1 MIEAV
6 ARECKRQGMK
16 LGLYY
21 SLWDRKVNADVDN
34 VESDRKYNTYMLKQ
48 LDELMDITEKYT
60 KIVEFWFDGSWV
72 KPGYRWPVEG
82 IYRTI
87 KSREPQCQIGINWTI
102 GEDADPHNP
111 NAPEKSYKIIPEEQ
125 KEGDPIRYFPSDFRL
140 GDPLLPASLIR
151 EFDFKKNR
159 MELVALHAT
168 GFGRPSQAA
177 WTEIFAD
184 GQPLRIARWPNDST
198 IMIGKI
204 QESGMAKE
212 GKEAPFPVFGY
223 QEERPSSWKSVE
235 NMWISG
241 YFAHGY
247 ADDMICVESIDTIHK
262 MIHTGQHTV
271 YGFMT
276 GAPWHQWFALNLLE
290 GLDGPGEYVI
300 DAGRG
305 KMYVYPLAG
314 KMENWSVSLLEGP
327 LLAIEHGKDVKVQGI
342 TFEYGR
348 HIGVYME
355 NTHRALIKNCIIRN
369 MGGVGVSIG
378 KGTLKAGNQ
387 RGHESGGNP
396 ASRVVGDLMGMVY
409 QNILFNREGGTENG
423 VVDCHIYNVG
433 AGGISLGGGDRAS
446 LTPAGNYVENCRI
459 HDYNRIEKSY
469 RPGIW
474 MDGVGNRISK
484 CDIYDAPSMA
494 ILFHG
499 NNHVIELCDIT
510 NVCSEV
516 DDQGAVYYGRDP
528 SEQGNVIRY
537 CYFHELS
544 PHHRVTA
551 TYHDDGACGAEVYGN
566 IYHKAGSLPVLIG
579 GGHNNHYR
587 HNIFI
592 DSPVAIH
599 IDARMQGWGKFM
611 IEKGAI
617 IDQRLQTVNYKNP
630 PYSTAYPLLAA
641 YWDNDTSYPKG
652 NVIEENLFYKIGNV
666 VHGQSEWLELYNN
679 WATGSDPGF
688 VDAADPLKGFKDDAL
703 IYQRING
710 FPRLPFEKIGCDLS
724 K

>member
-1 MIEAV
+1 M
-6 ARECKRQGMK
+6 KRK
-16 LGLYY
+16 NWLLAAF
-21 SLWDRKVNADVDN
+21 LWVNAIGCYADGNN
-34 VESDRKYNTYMLKQ
+34 VLYVSPKGDDRNAGTLSRPLK
-48 LDELMDITEKYT
+48 
-60 KIVEFWFDGSWV
+60 
-72 KPGYRWPVEG
+72 
-82 IYRTI
+82 
-87 KSREPQCQIGINWTI
+87 TI
-102 GEDADPHNP
+102 GAALGKMKEITAGQQVEVVLRGGTYEI
-111 NAPEKSYKIIPEEQ
+111 NATLEVNRDHVFIHPYQDEVVTISGGKSVTRNSLKPVKEQ
-125 KEGDPIRYFPSDFRL
+125 AVLGRL
-140 GDPLLPASLIR
+140 QPQVRSLIR

-159 MELVALHAT
+159 MELVGLHAT
-168 GFGRPSQAA
+168 GFGRPSQVA
-177 WTEIFAD
+177 WTEIFVD

-198 IMIGKI
+198 VMIGKI
-204 QESGMAKE
+204 QESGVAKE

-276 GAPWHQWFALNLLE
+276 GAPWRQWFALNLLE
-290 GLDGPGEYVI
+290 ELDVPGEYVI

-305 KMYVYPLAG
+305 KMYVYPPAG

-327 LLAIEHGKDVKVQGI
+327 LMAIEHCKDVKVQGI

-348 HIGVYME
+348 HIGIYME

-396 ASRVVGDLMGMVY
+396 ASRVVGDLMGTVY
-409 QNILFNREGGTENG
+409 QDILFNREGGTENG

-544 PHHRVTA
+544 PRHRVTA

-566 IYHKAGSLPVLIG
+566 IYYKAGSLPVLIG

-630 PYSTAYPLLAA
+630 PYSTAYPCSQ
-641 YWDNDTSYPKG
+641 N
-652 NVIEENLFYKIGNV
+652 IG
-666 VHGQSEWLELYNN
+666 
-679 WATGSDPGF
+679 TMT
-688 VDAADPLKGFKDDAL
+688 PLIRKAM
-703 IYQRING
+703 
-710 FPRLPFEKIGCDLS
+710 
-724 K
+724 

>member
-1 MIEAV
+1 MKRTNWLLV
-6 ARECKRQGMK
+6 AFLLINAIGCYADGN
-16 LGLYY
+16 GVLYV
-21 SLWDRKVNADVDN
+21 SPKGDDRNAGTL
-34 VESDRKYNTYMLKQ
+34 SHPLK
-48 LDELMDITEKYT
+48 
-60 KIVEFWFDGSWV
+60 
-72 KPGYRWPVEG
+72 
-82 IYRTI
+82 
-87 KSREPQCQIGINWTI
+87 TI
-102 GEDADPHNP
+102 GAALGKMKEITAGQQVEVMLRGGTYEIDATLEVNRDHVFIHPYQD
-111 NAPEKSYKIIPEEQ
+111 ETVTISGGKSVTRNSLKPVKEQ
-125 KEGDPIRYFPSDFRL
+125 AVLDRL
-140 GDPLLPASLIR
+140 QPQVRSLIR
-151 EFDFKKNR
+151 EIDFKKNR
-159 MELVALHAT
+159 MELVGLHAT
-168 GFGRPSQAA
+168 GFGRPSQVA
-177 WTEIFAD
+177 WTEVFVD

-198 IMIGKI
+198 VMIGKI
-204 QESGMAKE
+204 QESGVAKE

-223 QEERPSSWKSVE
+223 QEERPSGWKSVE

-262 MIHTGQHTV
+262 MIHTRQHTV

-276 GAPWHQWFALNLLE
+276 GAPWRQWFALNLLE
-290 GLDGPGEYVI
+290 ELDVPGEYVI

-305 KMYVYPLAG
+305 KMYVYPPAG
-314 KMENWSVSLLEGP
+314 KMENWSVSLLESP
-327 LLAIEHGKDVKVQGI
+327 LMAIEHCKDVKVQGI

-387 RGHESGGNP
+387 RGHESGGSP
-396 ASRVVGDLMGMVY
+396 ASRVVGDLMGTVY

-423 VVDCHIYNVG
+423 VVDCYIYNVG

-484 CDIYDAPSMA
+484 CDIYNAPSMA

-544 PHHRVTA
+544 PRHRVTA

-566 IYHKAGSLPVLIG
+566 IYYKAGSLPVLIG
-579 GGHNNHYR
+579 GGHNNH
-587 HNIFI
+587 
-592 DSPVAIH
+592 
-599 IDARMQGWGKFM
+599 
-611 IEKGAI
+611 
-617 IDQRLQTVNYKNP
+617 
-630 PYSTAYPLLAA
+630 
-641 YWDNDTSYPKG
+641 
-652 NVIEENLFYKIGNV
+652 
-666 VHGQSEWLELYNN
+666 
-679 WATGSDPGF
+679 
-688 VDAADPLKGFKDDAL
+688 
-703 IYQRING
+703 
-710 FPRLPFEKIGCDLS
+710 
-724 K
+724 

>member
-1 MIEAV
+1 MKRTNWLLV
-6 ARECKRQGMK
+6 AFLLINAIGCYADGN
-16 LGLYY
+16 GVLYV
-21 SLWDRKVNADVDN
+21 SPKGDDRNAGTL
-34 VESDRKYNTYMLKQ
+34 SHPLK
-48 LDELMDITEKYT
+48 
-60 KIVEFWFDGSWV
+60 
-72 KPGYRWPVEG
+72 
-82 IYRTI
+82 
-87 KSREPQCQIGINWTI
+87 TI
-102 GEDADPHNP
+102 GAALGKMKEITAGQQVEVMLRGGTYEIDATLEVNRDHVFIHPYQD
-111 NAPEKSYKIIPEEQ
+111 ETVTISGGKSVTRNSLKPVKEQ
-125 KEGDPIRYFPSDFRL
+125 AVLDRL
-140 GDPLLPASLIR
+140 QPQVRSLIR
-151 EFDFKKNR
+151 EIDFKKNR
-159 MELVALHAT
+159 MELVGLHAT
-168 GFGRPSQAA
+168 GFGRPSQVA
-177 WTEIFAD
+177 WTEVFVD

-198 IMIGKI
+198 VMIGKI
-204 QESGMAKE
+204 QESGVAKE

-223 QEERPSSWKSVE
+223 QEERPSGWKSVE

-262 MIHTGQHTV
+262 MIHTRQHTV

-276 GAPWHQWFALNLLE
+276 GAPWRQWFALNLLE
-290 GLDGPGEYVI
+290 ELDVPGEYVI

-305 KMYVYPLAG
+305 KMYVYPPAG
-314 KMENWSVSLLEGP
+314 KMENWSVSLLESP
-327 LLAIEHGKDVKVQGI
+327 LMAIEHCKDVKVQGI

-387 RGHESGGNP
+387 RGHESGGSP
-396 ASRVVGDLMGMVY
+396 ASRVVGDLMGTVY

-423 VVDCHIYNVG
+423 VVDCYIYNVG

-484 CDIYDAPSMA
+484 CDIYNAPSMA

-544 PHHRVTA
+544 PRHRVTA

-566 IYHKAGSLPVLIG
+566 IYYKAGSLPVLIG

-630 PYSTAYPLLAA
+630 PYSTVYPLLAE

-652 NVIEENLFYKIGNV
+652 NVIEGNLFYKIGNV
-666 VHGQSEWLELYNN
+666 VRGRTEWLELYNN
-679 WATGSDPGF
+679 WATGLDPGF
-688 VDAADPLKGFKDDAL
+688 VDAADPLKGLRTMRSFISGSMDSPSFHLRRSDA
-703 IYQRING
+703 IYPNERV
-710 FPRLPFEKIGCDLS
+710 
-724 K
+724 

>member
-1 MIEAV
+1 MKRTNWLLV
-6 ARECKRQGMK
+6 AFLLINAIGCYADGN
-16 LGLYY
+16 GVLYV
-21 SLWDRKVNADVDN
+21 SPKGDDRNAGTL
-34 VESDRKYNTYMLKQ
+34 SHPLK
-48 LDELMDITEKYT
+48 
-60 KIVEFWFDGSWV
+60 
-72 KPGYRWPVEG
+72 
-82 IYRTI
+82 
-87 KSREPQCQIGINWTI
+87 TI
-102 GEDADPHNP
+102 GAALGKMKEITAGQQVEVMLRGGTYEIDATLEVNRDHVFIHPYQD
-111 NAPEKSYKIIPEEQ
+111 ETVTISGGKSVTRNSLKPVKEQ
-125 KEGDPIRYFPSDFRL
+125 AVLDRL
-140 GDPLLPASLIR
+140 QPQVRSLIR
-151 EFDFKKNR
+151 EIDFKKNR
-159 MELVALHAT
+159 MELVGLHAT
-168 GFGRPSQAA
+168 GFGRPSQVA
-177 WTEIFAD
+177 WTEVFVD

-198 IMIGKI
+198 VMIGKI
-204 QESGMAKE
+204 QESGVAKE

-223 QEERPSSWKSVE
+223 QEERPSGWKSVE

-262 MIHTGQHTV
+262 MIHTRQHTV

-276 GAPWHQWFALNLLE
+276 GAPWRQWFALNLLE
-290 GLDGPGEYVI
+290 ELDVPGEYVI

-305 KMYVYPLAG
+305 KMYVYPPAG
-314 KMENWSVSLLEGP
+314 KMENWSVSLLESP
-327 LLAIEHGKDVKVQGI
+327 LMAIEHCKDVKVQGI

-387 RGHESGGNP
+387 RGHESGGSP
-396 ASRVVGDLMGMVY
+396 ASRVVGDLMGTVY

-423 VVDCHIYNVG
+423 VVDCYIYNVG

-484 CDIYDAPSMA
+484 CDIYNAPSMA

-544 PHHRVTA
+544 PRHRVTA

-566 IYHKAGSLPVLIG
+566 IYYKAGSLPVLIG

-630 PYSTAYPLLAA
+630 PYSTVYPLLAE
-641 YWDNDTSYPKG
+641 YWDNDTSLWG
-652 NVIEENLFYKIGNV
+652 TERNVY
-666 VHGQSEWLELYNN
+666 
-679 WATGSDPGF
+679 
-688 VDAADPLKGFKDDAL
+688 
-703 IYQRING
+703 
-710 FPRLPFEKIGCDLS
+710 
-724 K
+724 

>member
-1 MIEAV
+1 MKRTNWLLV
-6 ARECKRQGMK
+6 AFLLINAIGCYADGN
-16 LGLYY
+16 GVLYV
-21 SLWDRKVNADVDN
+21 SPKGDDRNAGTL
-34 VESDRKYNTYMLKQ
+34 SHPLK
-48 LDELMDITEKYT
+48 
-60 KIVEFWFDGSWV
+60 
-72 KPGYRWPVEG
+72 
-82 IYRTI
+82 
-87 KSREPQCQIGINWTI
+87 TI
-102 GEDADPHNP
+102 GAALGKMKEITAGQQVEVMLRGGTYEIDATLEVNRDHVFIHPYQD
-111 NAPEKSYKIIPEEQ
+111 ETVTISGRKSVTRNSLKPVKEQ
-125 KEGDPIRYFPSDFRL
+125 AVLDRL
-140 GDPLLPASLIR
+140 QPQVRSLIR
-151 EFDFKKNR
+151 EIDFKKNR
-159 MELVALHAT
+159 MELVGLHAT
-168 GFGRPSQAA
+168 GFGRPSQVA
-177 WTEIFAD
+177 WTEVFVD

-198 IMIGKI
+198 VMIGKI
-204 QESGMAKE
+204 QESGVAKE

-223 QEERPSSWKSVE
+223 QEERPSGWKSVE

-262 MIHTGQHTV
+262 MIHTRQHTV

-276 GAPWHQWFALNLLE
+276 GAPWRQWFALNLLE
-290 GLDGPGEYVI
+290 ELDVPGEYVI

-305 KMYVYPLAG
+305 KMYVYPPAG
-314 KMENWSVSLLEGP
+314 KMENWSVSLLESP
-327 LLAIEHGKDVKVQGI
+327 LMAIEHCKDVKVQGI

-387 RGHESGGNP
+387 RGHESGGSP
-396 ASRVVGDLMGMVY
+396 ASRVVGDLMGTVY

-423 VVDCHIYNVG
+423 VVDCYIYNVG

-484 CDIYDAPSMA
+484 CDIYNAPSMA

-544 PHHRVTA
+544 PRHRVTA

-566 IYHKAGSLPVLIG
+566 IYYKAGSLPVLIG

-599 IDARMQGWGKFM
+599 IDARMQGW
-611 IEKGAI
+611 A
-617 IDQRLQTVNYKNP
+617 N
-630 PYSTAYPLLAA
+630 S
-641 YWDNDTSYPKG
+641 
-652 NVIEENLFYKIGNV
+652 
-666 VHGQSEWLELYNN
+666 
-679 WATGSDPGF
+679 
-688 VDAADPLKGFKDDAL
+688 
-703 IYQRING
+703 
-710 FPRLPFEKIGCDLS
+710 
-724 K
+724 

>member
-1 MIEAV
+1 MKRTNWLLV
-6 ARECKRQGMK
+6 AFLLINAIGCYADGN
-16 LGLYY
+16 GVLYV
-21 SLWDRKVNADVDN
+21 SPKGDDRNAGTL
-34 VESDRKYNTYMLKQ
+34 SHPLK
-48 LDELMDITEKYT
+48 
-60 KIVEFWFDGSWV
+60 
-72 KPGYRWPVEG
+72 
-82 IYRTI
+82 
-87 KSREPQCQIGINWTI
+87 TI
-102 GEDADPHNP
+102 GAALGKMKEITAGQQVEVMLRGGTYEIDATLEVNRDHVFIHPYQD
-111 NAPEKSYKIIPEEQ
+111 ETVTISGGKSVTRNSLKPVKEQ
-125 KEGDPIRYFPSDFRL
+125 AVLDRL
-140 GDPLLPASLIR
+140 QPQVRSLIR
-151 EFDFKKNR
+151 EIDFKKNR
-159 MELVALHAT
+159 MELVGLHAT
-168 GFGRPSQAA
+168 GFGRPSQVA
-177 WTEIFAD
+177 WTEVFVD

-198 IMIGKI
+198 VMIGKI
-204 QESGMAKE
+204 QESGVAKE

-223 QEERPSSWKSVE
+223 QEERPSGWKSVE

-262 MIHTGQHTV
+262 MIHTRQHTV

-276 GAPWHQWFALNLLE
+276 GAPWRQWFALNLLE
-290 GLDGPGEYVI
+290 ELDVPGEYVI

-305 KMYVYPLAG
+305 KMYVYPPAG
-314 KMENWSVSLLEGP
+314 KMENWSVSLLESP
-327 LLAIEHGKDVKVQGI
+327 LMAIEHCKDVKVQGI

-387 RGHESGGNP
+387 RGHESGGSP
-396 ASRVVGDLMGMVY
+396 ASRVVGDLMGTVY

-423 VVDCHIYNVG
+423 VVDCYIYNVG

-484 CDIYDAPSMA
+484 CDIYNAPSMA

-544 PHHRVTA
+544 PRHRVTA

-566 IYHKAGSLPVLIG
+566 IV
-579 GGHNNHYR
+579 R
-587 HNIFI
+587 RE
-592 DSPVAIH
+592 VA
-599 IDARMQGWGKFM
+599 
-611 IEKGAI
+611 
-617 IDQRLQTVNYKNP
+617 
-630 PYSTAYPLLAA
+630 
-641 YWDNDTSYPKG
+641 
-652 NVIEENLFYKIGNV
+652 
-666 VHGQSEWLELYNN
+666 
-679 WATGSDPGF
+679 
-688 VDAADPLKGFKDDAL
+688 
-703 IYQRING
+703 
-710 FPRLPFEKIGCDLS
+710 
-724 K
+724 

>member
-1 MIEAV
+1 M
-6 ARECKRQGMK
+6 KRK
-16 LGLYY
+16 NWLLAAF
-21 SLWDRKVNADVDN
+21 LWVNAIGCYADGNN
-34 VESDRKYNTYMLKQ
+34 VLYVSPKGDDRNAGTLSRPLK
-48 LDELMDITEKYT
+48 
-60 KIVEFWFDGSWV
+60 
-72 KPGYRWPVEG
+72 
-82 IYRTI
+82 
-87 KSREPQCQIGINWTI
+87 TI
-102 GEDADPHNP
+102 GAALGKMKEITAGQQVEVVLRGGTYEI
-111 NAPEKSYKIIPEEQ
+111 NATLEVNRDHVFIHPYQDEVVTISGGKSVTRNSLKPVKEQ
-125 KEGDPIRYFPSDFRL
+125 AVLGRL
-140 GDPLLPASLIR
+140 QPQVRSLIR
-151 EFDFKKNR
+151 EIDFKKNR
-159 MELVALHAT
+159 MELVGLHAT
-168 GFGRPSQAA
+168 GFGRPSQVA
-177 WTEIFAD
+177 WTEIFVD

-198 IMIGKI
+198 VMIGKI
-204 QESGMAKE
+204 QESGVAKE

-276 GAPWHQWFALNLLE
+276 GAPWRQWFALNLLE
-290 GLDGPGEYVI
+290 ELDVPGEYVI

-305 KMYVYPLAG
+305 KMYVYPPAG

-327 LLAIEHGKDVKVQGI
+327 LMAIEHCKDVKVQGI

-348 HIGVYME
+348 HIGIYME

-396 ASRVVGDLMGMVY
+396 ASRVVGDLMGTVY
-409 QNILFNREGGTENG
+409 QDILFNREGGTENG
-423 VVDCHIYNVG
+423 VVDCHIYSVG

-544 PHHRVTA
+544 PRHRVTA

-566 IYHKAGSLPVLIG
+566 IYYKAGSLPVLIG

-599 IDARMQGWGKFM
+599 IDARMQGW
-611 IEKGAI
+611 A
-617 IDQRLQTVNYKNP
+617 N
-630 PYSTAYPLLAA
+630 S
-641 YWDNDTSYPKG
+641 
-652 NVIEENLFYKIGNV
+652 
-666 VHGQSEWLELYNN
+666 
-679 WATGSDPGF
+679 
-688 VDAADPLKGFKDDAL
+688 
-703 IYQRING
+703 
-710 FPRLPFEKIGCDLS
+710 
-724 K
+724 

>member
-1 MIEAV
+1 
-6 ARECKRQGMK
+6 
-16 LGLYY
+16 
-21 SLWDRKVNADVDN
+21 
-34 VESDRKYNTYMLKQ
+34 
-48 LDELMDITEKYT
+48 
-60 KIVEFWFDGSWV
+60 
-72 KPGYRWPVEG
+72 
-82 IYRTI
+82 
-87 KSREPQCQIGINWTI
+87 
-102 GEDADPHNP
+102 
-111 NAPEKSYKIIPEEQ
+111 
-125 KEGDPIRYFPSDFRL
+125 
-140 GDPLLPASLIR
+140 
-151 EFDFKKNR
+151 
-159 MELVALHAT
+159 
-168 GFGRPSQAA
+168 
-177 WTEIFAD
+177 
-184 GQPLRIARWPNDST
+184 
-198 IMIGKI
+198 
-204 QESGMAKE
+204 MAKE
-212 GKEAPFPVFGY
+212 GKEAPFPVSGY

-276 GAPWHQWFALNLLE
+276 GAPWRQWFALNLLE
-290 GLDGPGEYVI
+290 ELDGPGEYVI

-327 LLAIEHGKDVKVQGI
+327 LLAIEHCKDVKVQGI

-396 ASRVVGDLMGMVY
+396 ASRVVGDLMGTVY

-544 PHHRVTA
+544 PRHRVTA

-587 HNIFI
+587 HN
-592 DSPVAIH
+592 
-599 IDARMQGWGKFM
+599 
-611 IEKGAI
+611 
-617 IDQRLQTVNYKNP
+617 
-630 PYSTAYPLLAA
+630 PLA
-641 YWDNDTSYPKG
+641 
-652 NVIEENLFYKIGNV
+652 
-666 VHGQSEWLELYNN
+666 ELN
-679 WATGSDPGF
+679 
-688 VDAADPLKGFKDDAL
+688 
-703 IYQRING
+703 
-710 FPRLPFEKIGCDLS
+710 
-724 K
+724 

>member
-1 MIEAV
+1 MKRTNWLLV
-6 ARECKRQGMK
+6 AFLLINAIGCYADGN
-16 LGLYY
+16 GVLYV
-21 SLWDRKVNADVDN
+21 SPKGDDRNAGTL
-34 VESDRKYNTYMLKQ
+34 SHPLK
-48 LDELMDITEKYT
+48 
-60 KIVEFWFDGSWV
+60 
-72 KPGYRWPVEG
+72 
-82 IYRTI
+82 
-87 KSREPQCQIGINWTI
+87 TI
-102 GEDADPHNP
+102 GAALGKMKEITAGQQVEVMLRGGTYEIDATLEVNRDHVFIHPYQD
-111 NAPEKSYKIIPEEQ
+111 ETVTISGGKSVTRNSLKPVKEQ
-125 KEGDPIRYFPSDFRL
+125 AVLDRL
-140 GDPLLPASLIR
+140 QPQVRSLIR
-151 EFDFKKNR
+151 EIDFKKNR
-159 MELVALHAT
+159 MELVGLHAT
-168 GFGRPSQAA
+168 GFGRPSQVA
-177 WTEIFAD
+177 WTEVFVD

-198 IMIGKI
+198 VMIGKI
-204 QESGMAKE
+204 QESGVAKE

-223 QEERPSSWKSVE
+223 QEERPSGWKSVE

-262 MIHTGQHTV
+262 MIHTRQHTV

-276 GAPWHQWFALNLLE
+276 GAPWRQWFALNLLE
-290 GLDGPGEYVI
+290 ELDVPGEYVI

-305 KMYVYPLAG
+305 KMYVYPPAG
-314 KMENWSVSLLEGP
+314 KMENWSVSLLESP
-327 LLAIEHGKDVKVQGI
+327 LMAIEHCKDVKVQGI

-387 RGHESGGNP
+387 RGHESGGSP
-396 ASRVVGDLMGMVY
+396 ASRVVGDLMGTVY

-423 VVDCHIYNVG
+423 VVDCYIYNVG

-484 CDIYDAPSMA
+484 CDIYNAPSMA

-544 PHHRVTA
+544 PRHRVTA

-566 IYHKAGSLPVLIG
+566 IYYKAGSLPVLIG

-630 PYSTAYPLLAA
+630 PYSTCLL
-641 YWDNDTSYPKG
+641 YTSP
-652 NVIEENLFYKIGNV
+652 
-666 VHGQSEWLELYNN
+666 S
-679 WATGSDPGF
+679 
-688 VDAADPLKGFKDDAL
+688 
-703 IYQRING
+703 
-710 FPRLPFEKIGCDLS
+710 PRD
-724 K
+724 